1 MESTDIRQIQAAIRD
16 QAFIGNA
23 RVSCPMG
30 RVVAKRR
37 EKGATP
43 GIDLRLGRWYSV
55 ECVTLERQFT
65 LPDRRLSQTS
75 RMPASGRLRETRC
88 GLPGEYGLSSRVATG
103 SSAPERTAQTVT
115 HQFFVKGYKPCHQRA
130 IPMMSLRLNTLNG

>member
-16 QAFIGNA
+16 QAFIGNG
-23 RVSCPMG
+23 RVSCP
-30 RVVAKRR
+30 
-37 EKGATP
+37 
-43 GIDLRLGRWYSV
+43 LGRWYSV

-130 IPMMSLRLNTLNG
+130 IPMMSL

>member
-1 MESTDIRQIQAAIRD
+1 MQSTDIRQIKATIRD

-23 RVSCPMG
+23 RVSCPIK
-30 RVVAKRR
+30 RVVAIRR
-37 EKGATP
+37 RKGQLLALIY
-43 GIDLRLGRWYSV
+43 GWGRWYSV

-130 IPMMSLRLNTLNG
+130 IPMMSL